1 MELRSRKEG
10 GNAGNVG
17 ITHAISDCDQP
28 LIHNKGQTSGWWVQA
43 LSGSSLEGRPTIT
56 REQCHINNG
65 NGQKELRER
74 TKGTKGADIVVDALV
89 LTTSARAVHAGEN
102 VGC

>member
-56 REQCHINNG
+56 REQCHHINNG
-65 NGQKELRER
+65 NGQKE
-74 TKGTKGADIVVDALV
+74 TKPTDIEVSARV
-89 LTTSARAVHAGEN
+89 LTSARAVHVGEN
-102 VGC
+102 VGCC